1 MPFEQRLMVS
11 PSCQEP
17 RSSPEAVVGAAGQD
31 CPAPGECAMNEE
43 ISDFI
48 TRHVLEQDAQFFD
61 G

>member
-1 MPFEQRLMVS
+1 MPLEQQLIS

-17 RSSPEAVVGAAGQD
+17 RSSPEAVVGAPGQD
-31 CPAPGECAMNEE
+31 CPAAGECVMNEE